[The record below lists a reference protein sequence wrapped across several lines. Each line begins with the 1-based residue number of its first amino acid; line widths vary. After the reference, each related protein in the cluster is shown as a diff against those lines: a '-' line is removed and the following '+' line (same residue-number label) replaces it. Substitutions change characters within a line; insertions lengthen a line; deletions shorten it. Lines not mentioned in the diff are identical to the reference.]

1 MFDFA
6 KFVELLL
13 KLKLF
18 VQIYIKVKLK
28 KKRFCDTLL
37 VVLFNRL
44 NSLSYLDYSASELH
58 ILSIT
63 I

>member
-28 KKRFCDTLL
+28 K
-37 VVLFNRL
+37 LFK
-44 NSLSYLDYSASELH
+44 
-58 ILSIT
+58 I
-63 I
+63 